1 MAVKKFLVSA
11 CLAGVKCRYD
21 GKNRKIKQI
30 YQMVKQGKAIPFCPE
45 QLSGLSTPRIP
56 AQVVYR
62 RGRRKVISECGED
75 LSRIFQKGAEISFN
89 LAKRFKINSAY
100 LKSKSPSCG
109 YRLNQGVFETEG
121 ITSAY
126 FLKKGMKVFPR

>member
-21 GKNRKIKQI
+21 GKDRKTKQI

-45 QLSGLSTPRIP
+45 QLSGLSTPRMPSEVICREGRI
-56 AQVVYR
+56 QVV
-62 RGRRKVISECGED
+62 SLCGKN
-75 LSRIFQKGAEISFN
+75 LSRIFQKGAEISVN

-100 LKSKSPSCG
+100 LKRRSPSCG
-109 YRLNQGVFETEG
+109 YGPKQGGFGIEG

-126 FLKKGMKVFPR
+126 FLRKGIKVFPK